1 MFPLHKRTGRVK
13 FAAVLE
19 EIHRKKNPDHWQ
31 ESVRI
36 LQGAE
41 KDIEG
46 VNCHISNKELLDT
59 KASLSAQCF
68 ERKEEKNTS
77 CSNLIPV

>member
-1 MFPLHKRTGRVK
+1 M
-13 FAAVLE
+13 E
-19 EIHRKKNPDHWQ
+19 KNPDHWQ
-31 ESVRI
+31 GFVRI

-46 VNCHISNKELLDT
+46 VNCHSNKQLLDT

-77 CSNLIPV
+77 YSNLIPV

>member
-1 MFPLHKRTGRVK
+1 MG
-13 FAAVLE
+13 
-19 EIHRKKNPDHWQ
+19 KKPDHWQ
-31 ESVRI
+31 GSVRI

-46 VNCHISNKELLDT
+46 VNCLSNKELLDT
-59 KASLSAQCF
+59 KASLTAHCF

-77 CSNLIPV
+77 YSNLIPV

>member
-1 MFPLHKRTGRVK
+1 MFPFHKRTGRVK
-13 FAAVLE
+13 FAAGLE
-19 EIHRKKNPDHWQ
+19 EIHGKKPDHWKG
-31 ESVRI
+31 SVRI
-36 LQGAE
+36 LKGAQ

-46 VNCHISNKELLDT
+46 VNCNSNKELLDT

-77 CSNLIPV
+77 HCYLIPV